1 MVFGEQQK
9 AVKLIHV
16 FGKKKNLLRL
26 ILFKDSGTGVYQICL
41 SLMFG
46 SGGTTEKDSLIRERM
61 D

>member
-16 FGKKKNLLRL
+16 FGKKNLLRL
-26 ILFKDSGTGVYQICL
+26 IIFKDSGTGVYQICL

-46 SGGTTEKDSLIRERM
+46 SGGTAEKDSLIRERM